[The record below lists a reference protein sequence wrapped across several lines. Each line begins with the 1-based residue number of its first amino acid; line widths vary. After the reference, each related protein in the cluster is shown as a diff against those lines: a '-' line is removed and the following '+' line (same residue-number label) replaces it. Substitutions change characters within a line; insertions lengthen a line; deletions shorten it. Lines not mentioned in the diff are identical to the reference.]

1 MMKTTENLTQSQLD
15 LVAKISKRGQVNI
28 RKLSNH
34 ELIDAIAL
42 NNLMVIDFK
51 TTPRG
56 NRSKRFI
63 VIKKNH

>member
-15 LVAKISKRGQVNI
+15 LVTKISKLGQVNI
-28 RKLSNH
+28 RKLSND

-63 VIKKNH
+63 VIKENH

>member
-1 MMKTTENLTQSQLD
+1 MKTTENLTQSQLD